1 MFPTRSEPEL
11 LLLSQLREE
20 ANRLLEQVA
29 EPLLEKQDV
38 RLESDLLDGEE
49 LANSIDSLVES
60 LETNTPKDKPSA
72 DTGSNNP

>member
-1 MFPTRSEPEL
+1 M
-11 LLLSQLREE
+11 
-20 ANRLLEQVA
+20 A